1 MKIRHIIMGTAAV
14 ALLSAVLSS
23 CGALGGKLY
32 KDSDKYISGNFT
44 YDSANI
50 KKVEVSWVYGNVN
63 VSCGEG
69 ELNVYETGEDID
81 EDEKLH
87 YYIDGDTLKVQ
98 FCKPGYSMDTSGL
111 MKAKT
116 KDLFV
121 EVPADAELSFNTTS
135 ANVTADEIT
144 AKSLKL
150 KTVSGG
156 VDINSLRTEGDA
168 ELNTTSGKITV
179 SECGVKNLKV
189 KTVSGGVSIDGIS
202 AADID
207 YNSTSGSG
215 AFGFVSVKEMES
227 VTVSGNVTIKLN
239 GSGAS
244 VVMKGVSGKLYTELE
259 HTENAK
265 AYIFGDGKADLRLV
279 TTSGNAYIM

>member
-23 CGALGGKLY
+23 CGAFGGKLY

-98 FCKPGYSMDTSGL
+98 FCKPGYSMDTSGFG
-111 MKAKT
+111 KVT
-116 KDLFV
+116 KDLFIA
-121 EVPADAELSFNTTS
+121 VPTGAELSFNTTS

-179 SECGVKNLKV
+179 PECGVKNLKV
-189 KTVSGGVSIDGIS
+189 KTVSGDVSIDGIS

-215 AFGFVSVKEMES
+215 VFGFVSVKEMES

-244 VVMKGVSGKLYTELE
+244 VVMKSVSGKLYTELE
-259 HTENAK
+259 HTKNAK
-265 AYIFGDGKADLRLV
+265 AYVFGDGKTDLRLV

>member
-23 CGALGGKLY
+23 CGAFGGKLY

-98 FCKPGYSMDTSGL
+98 FCKPGYSMDTSGFG
-111 MKAKT
+111 KVT
-116 KDLFV
+116 KDLFIA
-121 EVPADAELSFNTTS
+121 VPTGAEFSFNTTS

-156 VDINSLRTEGDA
+156 VGINSLRTEGDA

-189 KTVSGGVSIDGIS
+189 KTVSGAVSIDGIS

-215 AFGFVSVKEMES
+215 ELGFVSVGEMES
-227 VTVSGNVTIKLN
+227 VTVSGNVTINLN

-259 HTENAK
+259 HTKNAK

-279 TTSGNAYIM
+279 TTSGNAYIK

>member
-1 MKIRHIIMGTAAV
+1 MGTAAV
-14 ALLSAVLSS
+14 ALLSTVLSS
-23 CGALGGKLY
+23 CGGISGFY
-32 KDSDKYISGNFT
+32 KDSGKYISGNFT
-44 YDSANI
+44 YDSESI
-50 KKVEVSWVYGNVN
+50 KKVELNWVYGNVS

-69 ELNVYETGEDID
+69 ELNVYETGEDLD

-98 FCKPGYSMDTSGL
+98 FCKPGYNMDMSDSG
-111 MKAKT
+111 KAT
-116 KDLFV
+116 KDLFI

-135 ANVTADEIT
+135 ANITADEIT

-150 KTVSGG
+150 KTVSGSIG
-156 VDINSLRTEGDA
+156 INSLKTEGDA

-179 SECGVKNLKV
+179 PECGVRNLGV

-207 YNSTSGSG
+207 YSSTSGSG
-215 AFGFVSVKEMES
+215 EFGFVDVKEMES
-227 VTVSGNVTIKLN
+227 VTVSGDVTVKLN

-259 HTENAK
+259 HAKNAK
-265 AYIFGDGKADLRLV
+265 AYIFGDGKTDLRLV
-279 TTSGNAYIM
+279 TTSGNAYIK